1 MTAEILREYV
11 ETRAARLEAEKPA
24 KPLKDKEDKLAAEI
38 RAALADANQTT
49 AKRGEFRA
57 TLEEIAGRVSWKD
70 AFAELRDAA
79 TAAGLEVDEP
89 VADPAFRLS
98 VVPC

>member
-1 MTAEILREYV
+1 MLREYA
-11 ETRAARLEAEKPA
+11 ETLAARLEAEKPA

-38 RAALADANQTT
+38 RYALMDANQTT
-49 AKRGEFRA
+49 AKRGDFRA
-57 TLEEIAGRVSWKD
+57 TLEEAAGRVSWKD
-70 AFAELRDAA
+70 AFAELRDVA
-79 TAAGLEVDEP
+79 TAAGLSVEEP